1 MKPVLEKVE
10 LLLRTN
16 RNNATAKN
24 GALPTPSAALRS
36 SLGVPVSFNTH
47 IFQTE
52 LMASRATAI

>member
-16 RNNATAKN
+16 RNNAKN
-24 GALPTPSAALRS
+24 GALATPSAALRS